1 MKTISLITLTFLFC
15 AQAMALPKSFEVW
28 FLSEMKAASLT
39 PELDRALDYLKP
51 KQFQGPLYSQ
61 RPLQCQQMGEYCFDP
76 QVGLYK
82 PGEKPE
88 SEIETVDQSALE
100 NAKQYEFLDVHEGH
114 ERQMIDCDET
124 QIFDIF
130 CGKAQ
135 KKIKAG
141 QTKLEIW
148 VDVSSTMKQTDFYGF
163 ENECKRERFLK
174 DLSQTCPL
182 NQKMKVYYFEEFRK
196 EAGAFDRV
204 CLSSGLNNMKRIMQD
219 LDRSK
224 ADKVI
229 IITDIFEA
237 KDEFISAIEATG
249 RGTIRGLNK
258 PLYNT
263 DLKSQLKRIRKFCL

>member
-1 MKTISLITLTFLFC
+1 MHKLSLILFLLTVVGS
-15 AQAMALPKSFEVW
+15 QAIAMPKSFEVW
-28 FLSEMKAASLT
+28 FLSEMSTAQVNNI
-39 PELDRALDYLKP
+39 LDRLNPHLKN
-51 KQFQGPLYSQ
+51 GPLYSQ
-61 RPLQCQQMGEYCFDP
+61 RPLQCQPMGDYCFDP

-82 PGEKPE
+82 RGEE
-88 SEIETVDQSALE
+88 SGQELEKVDQSSVE
-100 NAKQYEFLDVHEGH
+100 DAKKYDFMEVHAGH
-114 ERQMIDCDET
+114 ERQMIDCDES
-124 QIFDIF
+124 QLFDIF
-130 CGKAQ
+130 CGEAQ
-135 KKIKAG
+135 KKMKVG
-141 QTKLEIW
+141 ESKLEIW
-148 VDVSSTMKQTDFYGF
+148 MDVSSTMKQIDFYGF
-163 ENECKRERFLK
+163 ENECKRERFLR
-174 DLSQTCPL
+174 DLSATCPL

-224 ADKVI
+224 AETVI

-237 KDEFISAIEATG
+237 KDEFISAIEATN